1 MNTVHV
7 IHVILADYD
16 LERRELVAAGLE
28 GPDILVHKC
37 SDRIEALGKYW
48 LLYAEGI
55 LPRAVVASWLMDT
68 PASRSF
74 FSAVGR
80 EVDHTSL
87 ALFTNVGRLDPDG
100 ILVCYTDDMPET
112 VTELEHSSVADKV
125 QVVWA
130 EDAPH
135 EVARLLRLD
144 ERGKTTASKTSGNI
158 SGIRVARRS
167 LLSR

>member
-1 MNTVHV
+1 MSKINV

-16 LERRELVAAGLE
+16 PTRREQVALGME

-37 SDRIEALGKYW
+37 VDRIEALGKYW
-48 LLYAEGI
+48 MLYSEGI
-55 LPRAVVASWLMDT
+55 LPRAVVANWLMDT
-68 PASRSF
+68 PESRSF

-80 EVDHTSL
+80 EVDHTSMS
-87 ALFTNVGRLDPDG
+87 LFTNVSRLDPDG
-100 ILVCYTDDMPET
+100 ILVCYTEDMPET
-112 VTELEHSSVADKV
+112 VTELEHSAVADKV
-125 QVVWA
+125 QVVRA
-130 EDAPH
+130 EDAPQ

-144 ERGKTTASKTSGNI
+144 ERSKLSPSKTSGNI

>member
-1 MNTVHV
+1 MNPLNV

-16 LERRELVAAGLE
+16 TDRRDLVAE
-28 GPDILVHKC
+28 GMLSPDILVHKC

-48 LLYAEGI
+48 MLYAEGI
-55 LPRAVVASWLMDT
+55 LPRAVVANWLMDT
-68 PASRSF
+68 HESRSF

-87 ALFTNVGRLDPDG
+87 ALFVNVAKLDPHG
-100 ILVCYTDDMPET
+100 ILVCYTDDMAET
-112 VTELEHSSVADKV
+112 VTELEHSEVADKV
-125 QVVWA
+125 QVVRM
-130 EDAPH
+130 EDATQ
-135 EVARLLRLD
+135 EVVKLLRLD
-144 ERGKTTASKTSGNI
+144 ERSRTSKTSGNA